1 MSATGLRAAVSLPVR
16 KRRNV
21 ARTNVY
27 ARLSAEPELSRPA
40 VAARIA
46 LARHKPKL
54 GCPRYLALLENALW
68 EEYPPFVTKLYA
80 DLQQAASA
88 SGQWLVTTLMT
99 KAEHEGQ
106 RATRLWSHAM
116 LASSKQERQLLKR
129 HACDESDHALAYL
142 KLIDLVFPGAVDPD
156 FRSELNQLSPQYS
169 IKQELPQPDGV
180 ADSIRASA
188 EQYLEINFE
197 EVRTT
202 IHHVNLRPPL
212 TAHCPAEN
220 KRQTER
226 LMNAVLRDELNHVAY
241 TAMQIERAARD
252 AEGKVF
258 QALVC
263 KALHDFNRA
272 TSEEPIEYSYN
283 HRFGNYP

>member
-1 MSATGLRAAVSLPVR
+1 MSATGLRAAVSLPMR
-16 KRRNV
+16 KRGEV
-21 ARTNVY
+21 TATNVY
-27 ARLSAEPELSRPA
+27 VRLSREPELSRPL

-46 LARHKPKL
+46 LDHHKPKL
-54 GCPRYLALLENALW
+54 RCPQYLAFLENALW
-68 EEYPPFVTKLYA
+68 QEYPPFVTQLYA
-80 DLQQAASA
+80 NLQQAASA
-88 SGQWLVTTLMT
+88 SGQWLVTSLMT
-99 KAEHEGQ
+99 NAEREGQ
-106 RATRLWSHAM
+106 RATRLWSLAM
-116 LASSKQERQLLKR
+116 LAKKRQERQLLKQ

-142 KLIDLVFPGAVDPD
+142 KLIDLVFPGAIDPD

-169 IKQELPQPDGV
+169 IRQALPKSDD
-180 ADSIRASA
+180 AAESIGPSV
-188 EQYLEINFE
+188 EQYWAINLE

-212 TAHCPAEN
+212 VAHCPAEN
-220 KRQTER
+220 KRQAER

-241 TAMQIERAARD
+241 TAMLIERAARD
-252 AEGKVF
+252 AARNVF

-263 KALHDFNRA
+263 KALRDFNRT